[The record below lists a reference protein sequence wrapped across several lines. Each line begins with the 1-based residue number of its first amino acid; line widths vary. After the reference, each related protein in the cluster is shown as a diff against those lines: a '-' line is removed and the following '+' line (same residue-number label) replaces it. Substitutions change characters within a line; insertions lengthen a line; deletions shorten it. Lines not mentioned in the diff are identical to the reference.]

1 MGKNELISVIRYFL
15 NDIFTLQGIYGFVK
29 YLGYIWDQ
37 KISVWE
43 EFCSKLSD
51 CHYGTKF
58 HTSWWPGNIW
68 STMQDIILNSNSS
81 IKLPV
86 GCEFITYPIEKHPT
100 FFVRSSSLL
109 LPLTPERQRNEKNV
123 VRRSFPKERQPNKT
137 LHILSFLPRFIR
149 STIILSSDESKTK
162 KEAMMSFHTRS
173 CNLT

>member
-1 MGKNELISVIRYFL
+1 MHNA
-15 NDIFTLQGIYGFVK
+15 NK
-29 YLGYIWDQ
+29 Y
-37 KISVWE
+37 V
-43 EFCSKLSD
+43 
-51 CHYGTKF
+51 
-58 HTSWWPGNIW
+58 NIPLV
-68 STMQDIILNSNSS
+68 MNN
-81 IKLPV
+81 
-86 GCEFITYPIEKHPT
+86 PIEKHPT

>member
-1 MGKNELISVIRYFL
+1 MQSPIALRSFVETQNNQNFVLKN
-15 NDIFTLQGIYGFVK
+15 
-29 YLGYIWDQ
+29 
-37 KISVWE
+37 
-43 EFCSKLSD
+43 
-51 CHYGTKF
+51 
-58 HTSWWPGNIW
+58 
-68 STMQDIILNSNSS
+68 
-81 IKLPV
+81 
-86 GCEFITYPIEKHPT
+86 PIEKHPT

>member
-1 MGKNELISVIRYFL
+1 MEQWKLE
-15 NDIFTLQGIYGFVK
+15 DEIFM
-29 YLGYIWDQ
+29 
-37 KISVWE
+37 
-43 EFCSKLSD
+43 
-51 CHYGTKF
+51 KF
-58 HTSWWPGNIW
+58 
-68 STMQDIILNSNSS
+68 
-81 IKLPV
+81 
-86 GCEFITYPIEKHPT
+86 FPIEKHPT

-149 STIILSSDESKTK
+149 STIIFSSDESKTK